1 METIILKIIAC
12 SGIVLAFYHL
22 FLAKESTFKFN
33 RYFLLIGLIFSYC
46 IPFFT
51 IELAQKE
58 SEKPSII
65 FQQEIQQQVIS
76 SSSIVEKS
84 FNYENYFI
92 GIYLIITTFLIL
104 KILYSLF
111 KIKNIKGKSL
121 HYQNTNVKIIDKKG
135 SPFSFWN
142 TIYLSETDFKN
153 NKIDEAIF
161 LHEKIHLN
169 EKHSLDI
176 LLVEI
181 LTAFTWLN
189 PFIYLFKK
197 AINNN
202 HEFMVDREVIATT
215 KNLRNYQELIFKEIS
230 KQQNYHLTH
239 QLHFNNT
246 KKRFIM
252 MTKKN
257 SKFAMAK
264 KYVSVPAF
272 AVLAFAFAEKVYAN
286 PTLSE
291 NSRIKQDS
299 NNIQIF
305 EKGKSN
311 NQTEKNKI
319 FSDTISPTK
328 SVKQNIDKVDKESS
342 TNQATVYDSNSK
354 NIVNPEYPGG
364 INQFRNELSKNFEGS
379 VFPLTENGLHRAEI
393 NFTIEKDGSVTSIS
407 SIGNNE
413 IFNKEATRVINKIT
427 ENVKWKPATKDG
439 EPIAYRFRLPL
450 TMSFETFK
458 K

>member
-1 METIILKIIAC
+1 
-12 SGIVLAFYHL
+12 
-22 FLAKESTFKFN
+22 
-33 RYFLLIGLIFSYC
+33 
-46 IPFFT
+46 
-51 IELAQKE
+51 
-58 SEKPSII
+58 
-65 FQQEIQQQVIS
+65 
-76 SSSIVEKS
+76 
-84 FNYENYFI
+84 
-92 GIYLIITTFLIL
+92 
-104 KILYSLF
+104 
-111 KIKNIKGKSL
+111 
-121 HYQNTNVKIIDKKG
+121 
-135 SPFSFWN
+135 
-142 TIYLSETDFKN
+142 
-153 NKIDEAIF
+153 
-161 LHEKIHLN
+161 
-169 EKHSLDI
+169 
-176 LLVEI
+176 
-181 LTAFTWLN
+181 
-189 PFIYLFKK
+189 
-197 AINNN
+197 
-202 HEFMVDREVIATT
+202 
-215 KNLRNYQELIFKEIS
+215 
-230 KQQNYHLTH
+230 
-239 QLHFNNT
+239 
-246 KKRFIM
+246 

-328 SVKQNIDKVDKESS
+328 SVKQNIDKADKESS